1 MFATP
6 WCHFIRALTACQ
18 FVIRRDFRAGY
29 SVGVCLEL
37 VISFSRQFL
46 RTIRPLLG
54 NEAQPSDK
62 FLLSWYVSVKSL
74 KRVTMSQFNGTHG
87 KGFDHHPLERLRQ
100 YVDERYAEHI
110 FLSDAAQISG
120 LQMSSFC
127 SFFRTSVGINFTDW
141 LRQVR
146 ISRAI
151 ELMKTSALPITRI
164 AHDVGFVEMITF
176 EREFK
181 KHTRMTPR
189 DFKESLRP
197 N

>member
-1 MFATP
+1 
-6 WCHFIRALTACQ
+6 
-18 FVIRRDFRAGY
+18 
-29 SVGVCLEL
+29 
-37 VISFSRQFL
+37 
-46 RTIRPLLG
+46 
-54 NEAQPSDK
+54 
-62 FLLSWYVSVKSL
+62 
-74 KRVTMSQFNGTHG
+74 MSEFNGTHG
-87 KGFDHHPLERLRQ
+87 EVFEHHPLARLRR
-100 YVDERYAEHI
+100 YVDERYSEHI
-110 FLSDAAQISG
+110 SLSDAAQLSG
-120 LQMSSFC
+120 LKMSSFC
-127 SFFRTSVGINFTDW
+127 SFFRTAVGINFTDW

-197 N
+197 D

>member
-1 MFATP
+1 
-6 WCHFIRALTACQ
+6 
-18 FVIRRDFRAGY
+18 
-29 SVGVCLEL
+29 
-37 VISFSRQFL
+37 
-46 RTIRPLLG
+46 
-54 NEAQPSDK
+54 
-62 FLLSWYVSVKSL
+62 
-74 KRVTMSQFNGTHG
+74 MSQFNGTHG
-87 KGFDHHPLERLRQ
+87 KVFDNHPLVKLRQ

-110 FLSDAAQISG
+110 SLSDAAQVSG

-127 SFFRTSVGINFTDW
+127 SFFRTAVGLTFTDW

-151 ELMKTSALPITRI
+151 ELMKTSGLPITRI

-197 N
+197 D